1 MAVYHCA
8 FPLPLPTMYNEI
20 VESTSVSSV
29 SGQISKL
36 SRKGPIASSKAANG
50 PMTLLEQILM
60 RSGDHFPS
68 DGQLPCLPS
77 SHNKIK

>member
-8 FPLPLPTMYNEI
+8 FPLPLPTMYSEI

-29 SGQISKL
+29 SGKISKL
-36 SRKGPIASSKAANG
+36 SRKGLIASKKAANG

-60 RSGDHFPS
+60 GSMIISHRTASF
-68 DGQLPCLPS
+68 LVCLPLI
-77 SHNKIK
+77 IK